1 MLQEEMLYDV
11 IDDPCAMEASAP
23 IAGQP
28 ATDSLRPRHEPR
40 PCESLDRRL
49 VAIIKALDR

>member
-23 IAGQP
+23 IAEQP